1 MWILSLCFFF
11 QAEDGIRDLIVTGVQ
26 TCALPILL
34 LGDIFARRGLH
45 GEALERYR
53 EARGLAPDRPNARL
67 GEVKALFALGRTAE
81 AAALAEELLP
91 LAPDDVEALV
101 VAARGRAAAG
111 DAAGALTA
119 LRQAQTRAPDRADLH
134 KLQGDVAL
142 KVGDKG
148 GALAAYRGAL
158 ELDPGYVQV
167 WVDLGRLHEEREE
180 WREAQEADERGP
192 EGLPP
197 PSDANPPPAG
207 LFRRPGQ
214 APPAIPRPPP
224 APEQEPH
231 YPPAPPLPG
240 R

>member
-1 MWILSLCFFF
+1 IGADFAFDQRLLANIF
-11 QAEDGIRDLIVTGVQ
+11 QELAPVAPPRAVAQPAADDPLALARDYVSKGLMDVAAAEAVRAVQ
-26 TCALPILL
+26 RGADRAEAAVL

-53 EARGLAPDRPNARL
+53 EARGLAPDRPDARL
-67 GEVKALFALGRTAE
+67 GEVKALFALGRTVE

-101 VAARGRAAAG
+101 AAARGRAATG

-119 LRQAQTRAPDRADLH
+119 LTQAQTRAPARADLH

-142 KVGDKG
+142 KVGDKS

-167 WVDLGRLHEEREE
+167 G
-180 WREAQEADERGP
+180 
-192 EGLPP
+192 
-197 PSDANPPPAG
+197 AG
-207 LFRRPGQ
+207 
-214 APPAIPRPPP
+214 
-224 APEQEPH
+224 
-231 YPPAPPLPG
+231 
-240 R
+240 